1 MKPWLWLYSLDYR
14 DGGTTML
21 LQFAVENFRSFGD
34 EALLNLIPA
43 KKTREHKNHILSDE
57 NGKRVQSV
65 PAAAIYG
72 ANASGKSNLVAAM
85 ALARELIV
93 DGTKGEQTIAV
104 SPFRLDASKRLHP
117 SRFEFVIKHDD
128 VLYTYGFLVTAKRV
142 EEEWLFAVYN
152 KQEVRL
158 FERVTKDSTAEIEFG
173 PQIADTKEDRQVLD
187 LVARTTRPNQLF
199 LTEANERN
207 VEKLKP
213 LMRWFRDLLCI
224 VTPDTR
230 YQHLELRAH
239 TDEEFIDALGTF
251 LRQADTGIE
260 QVAAAREKF
269 DPDKLF
275 PGMPSEL
282 RKELMSD
289 LNAGENRALFI
300 QDGRQFFTVARGK
313 KLGDDPLLL
322 SLKMQHRTS
331 DGGTIDFDPEDES
344 DGTLR
349 LMHLVPILLDLRC
362 SEKVYVVDELDRSL
376 HPLLCRQFVQAF
388 MDESIR
394 GNSRGQLL
402 LTTHETE
409 LLDQELLRRD
419 EIWFIE
425 KDQGGQSSL
434 RSLAE
439 YRVRKDLRIDRG
451 YLNGRFGAIP
461 FLTEDSLAE
470 KEC

>member
-1 MKPWLWLYSLDYR
+1 
-14 DGGTTML
+14 ML

-43 KKTREHKNHILSDE
+43 KKTREHKDHILSDDQ
-57 NGKRVQSV
+57 GRSVQAV

-85 ALARELIV
+85 AFARELIV
-93 DGTKGEQTIAV
+93 DGTKGEQAISV
-104 SPFRLDASKRLHP
+104 SPFRLDATRRSQP
-117 SRFEFVIKHDD
+117 SRFEFVVKHDG
-128 VLYTYGFLVTAKRV
+128 VLYTYGFLVSAKRV

-152 KQEVRL
+152 RQEVRL
-158 FERVTKDSTAEIEFG
+158 FERVTRDSSAEIEFG
-173 PQIADTKEDRQVLD
+173 PQAAETKEDRQVLD

-224 VTPDTR
+224 VTPEPR
-230 YQHLELRAH
+230 YQYLELRAH
-239 TDEEFIDALGTF
+239 TDEEFIDDVGAF
-251 LRQADTGIE
+251 LHRADTGIE
-260 QVAAAREKF
+260 QVATAREKF
-269 DPDKLF
+269 DPETMF
-275 PGMPSEL
+275 PDMPADI
-282 RKELMSD
+282 RQAFMSD
-289 LNAGENRALFI
+289 LNSGDKRALFI
-300 QDGRQFFTVARGK
+300 QDGRQFFTVARDK
-313 KLGDDPLLL
+313 KLGDEPVLI

-349 LMHLVPILLDLRC
+349 LMHLVPILLDLRS

-388 MDESIR
+388 IEESIK
-394 GNSRGQLL
+394 GELRGQLV

-409 LLDQELLRRD
+409 LLNQQLLRRD

-425 KDQGGQSSL
+425 KGQAGQSSL

-439 YRVRKDLRIDRG
+439 YRVRNDLRIDRG

-461 FLTEDSLAE
+461 FLETETPAG
-470 KEC
+470 KEQ